1 MTEKKTVTTKPE
13 ATAKDVKET
22 KELSLIEKMIK
33 EINETTDKVS
43 IDGRNYTTVAKR
55 TEIVRKYLGTDVQ
68 ITTKHL
74 NIDNEKVIFKAKIS
88 VLKDGVWHNVATGHA
103 EESRTSSE
111 LNKKAA
117 LENAETSAI
126 GRALA
131 NFGLAGGEFA
141 SINELSVKTGL
152 IAKADANVVEHV
164 KSLVTQS
171 GLKEKAILATYAV
184 SSFDMLKE
192 EDAFKIIKQCLSA
205 IANKNAKNAKNI
217 KPADGDEPEEIKL

>member
-1 MTEKKTVTTKPE
+1 MTEKKVTPAKTE
-13 ATAKDVKET
+13 TAAKDVKEV

-55 TEIVRKYLGTDVQ
+55 TEIVRKYLGTDVE
-68 ITTKHL
+68 IKTKHL
-74 NIDNEKVIFKAKIS
+74 NIDNEKVIFKATIS
-88 VLKDGVWHNVATGHA
+88 VLKDGSWHKVATGHA

-131 NFGLAGGEFA
+131 NFGLTGGEFA

-164 KSLVTQS
+164 KALVAQS
-171 GLKEKAILATYAV
+171 GLKEKAILASYTL
-184 SSFDMLKE
+184 STFDMLKE
-192 EDAFKIIKQCLSA
+192 EDAFKIIKQCLAA
-205 IANKNAKNAKNI
+205 IANKTNKNPKSQ
-217 KPADGDEPEEIKL
+217 KPNNGPEEEEIKL

>member
-1 MTEKKTVTTKPE
+1 MTEKKAATTKPE
-13 ATAKDVKET
+13 ATTKDLKET

-55 TEIVRKYLGTDVQ
+55 TEIVRKYLGTDVR

-205 IANKNAKNAKNI
+205 IANKNAKNPKNV
-217 KPADGDEPEEIKL
+217 KPAGDEPEEIKL